1 MFDETMKL
9 EKAVEI
15 CIELR
20 KKLKPLESIEGKKLK
35 PLENIE
41 DGKKANVEKDAL
53 EKLIDCALEKLY
65 HD

>member
-1 MFDETMKL
+1 MIDKTMKL

-20 KKLKPLESIEGKKLK
+20 RKLEPLENIEGKKLK

-41 DGKKANVEKDAL
+41 DMKKANMERDAL
-53 EKLIDCALEKLY
+53 EKLIDCALEKLH

>member
-1 MFDETMKL
+1 MFDKTMKL

-20 KKLKPLESIEGKKLK
+20 KKLKPLE
-35 PLENIE
+35 NIE
-41 DGKKANVEKDAL
+41 DMKKANVEKDAL